1 MKEPTE
7 EKKLNGI
14 MLSSFL
20 VSSCL
25 LVMLFDYISCILILK
40 MKKKEGFPG
49 LRNSY
54 RNPALDSK

>member
-1 MKEPTE
+1 MKEPTK
-7 EKKLNGI
+7 EKKSNGI
-14 MLSSFL
+14 MLPSFL
-20 VSSCL
+20 VSCF
-25 LVMLFDYISCILILK
+25 LVMLFGYIPCILILK